1 MEKENKK
8 AEIIN
13 AAQDVPC
20 RTYTVRQI
28 REMLG
33 ISQATAYRLMK
44 SGSFRVVKV
53 GGAIRISKKSFDEWL
68 EH

>member
-1 MEKENKK
+1 
-8 AEIIN
+8 
-13 AAQDVPC
+13 
-20 RTYTVRQI
+20 
-28 REMLG
+28 MLG